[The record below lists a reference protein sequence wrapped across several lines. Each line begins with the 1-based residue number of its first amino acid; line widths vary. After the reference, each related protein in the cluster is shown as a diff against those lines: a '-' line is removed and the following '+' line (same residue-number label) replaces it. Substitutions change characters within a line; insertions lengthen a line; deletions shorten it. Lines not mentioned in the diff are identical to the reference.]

1 MSLYTTHPPLVLEF
15 VLTPSVTAEFTAA
28 YVGPPGLTTWDG
40 ITDKPAVI
48 ATGADAAEARTTI
61 GAVADTDPRLSD
73 ARTPTGGAGG
83 VLSGSYPNPG
93 FAVDMATKAELDLVS
108 SAKVDKV
115 AGKGLSTEDYSTA
128 EKNKLAGVA
137 TGATANSSDA
147 ALRDR
152 STHTGAQAISTVTGL
167 QGALDAKA
175 PLASPAL
182 TGVPSAPTAAVG
194 TNTTQLAT
202 TAFSKAQIAA
212 DAAPAAHVG
221 SGGAAHANAVASG
234 AAGFMTGADKTKLD
248 GIAAGAQVNTVTSVA
263 AKTGAVTLVKGD
275 VGLGNVDN
283 TTDANKP
290 ISTATQT
297 ALDGKA
303 PLTGAGT
310 SGTWPINITGGATV
324 PTLAGYLSGYTLT
337 DANAGAVGGYTVR
350 YVLPGAANK
359 PAGNDG
365 NLQTIAYSG
374 IWATQIYSD
383 WRTNEWHVRAQNNS
397 VWSEWRNLLHSGNFG
412 TYAPTL
418 TGTGAS
424 GNWSINAATATKL
437 ATARTINGT
446 AFDGSANISVSVGWA
461 SVTGKPAVIA
471 AGATQAEARTAIGA
485 VADNDARLADQ
496 RTPTG
501 VAGGVLS
508 GAYPNPGFAV
518 DMATQAALDAHA
530 SNTSNPHSVTAA
542 QAGADPAGTAAAA
555 VAAHAAALDPHPTYT
570 TAAEAAAAAP
580 VQSVAGRTGSVTLAK
595 GDVGLGNV
603 DNTADTAKPVST
615 AQQTALNLKANIAS
629 PTFTGTVNGITKSM
643 VGLGNADNTSD
654 ASKPVS
660 TAQAAAIATATAIH
674 PFLLI
679 GA

>member
-1 MSLYTTHPPLVLEF
+1 MSNITLEF
-15 VLTPSVTAEFTAA
+15 VEDIQLTLPIVRAIRGDTGPIDTSAIEAHENATNPHPQYALISALGTAA
-28 YVGPPGLTTWDG
+28 A
-40 ITDKPAVI
+40 TDSSNY
-48 ATGADAAEARTTI
+48 ATAAQGGKADTALQSSDIGTAAGTVAAGNDARLL
-61 GAVADTDPRLSD
+61 AVAD
-73 ARTPTGGAGG
+73 
-83 VLSGSYPNPG
+83 
-93 FAVDMATKAELDLVS
+93 
-108 SAKVDKV
+108 KVDKIT
-115 AGKGLSTEDYSTA
+115 GKGLSTEDYSTA

-137 TGATANSSDA
+137 DGATANATDA
-147 ALRDR
+147 QLRDR
-152 STHTGAQAISTVTGL
+152 TTHTGAQAISTVTGL

-182 TGVPSAPTAAVG
+182 TGVPSAPTAAAG

-202 TAFSKAQIAA
+202 TAFAKAQIAA

-263 AKTGAVTLVKGD
+263 AKTGAVTLVKDD

-297 ALDGKA
+297 ALNGKA

-310 SGTWPINITGGATV
+310 SGTWPISITG
-324 PTLAGYLSGYTLT
+324 
-337 DANAGAVGGYTVR
+337 
-350 YVLPGAANK
+350 
-359 PAGNDG
+359 
-365 NLQTIAYSG
+365 
-374 IWATQIYSD
+374 
-383 WRTNEWHVRAQNNS
+383 
-397 VWSEWRNLLHSGNFG
+397 
-412 TYAPTL
+412 
-418 TGTGAS
+418 
-424 GNWSINAATATKL
+424 NAATAPW
-437 ATARTINGT
+437 AG
-446 AFDGSANISVSVGWA
+446 IS
-461 SVTGKPAVIA
+461 GKPAVIA

-501 VAGGVLS
+501 GAGGVLS
-508 GAYPNPGFAV
+508 GTYPNPGFAV

-580 VQSVAGRTGSVTLAK
+580 VQSVAGKTGAVALAK
-595 GDVGLGNV
+595 ADVGLGNV

-629 PTFTGTVNGITKSM
+629 PTFTGTVSGITKSM

-654 ASKPVS
+654 ANKPVS